1 MNITESNVVGEVV
14 ATDYRAAAVFQKFGI
29 DFCCKGNISIGDV
42 CDASHIDSKSLIQDL
57 VQALQQSDKETADF
71 NSWPLDLLADY
82 IEKKHHRYVDAKL
95 LEIKPYLAKIVSVHG
110 GRHPEL
116 AEVEAL
122 FAQTAGELT
131 AHMKKEEFI
140 LFPFIRKMAK
150 AEQDH
155 VSIDRPH
162 FSSVENPVALM
173 KHDHNEEGERF
184 QKIAKLTGVY
194 TPPPDACNT
203 YRVTFALLQEFEAD
217 LHLHIH
223 LENNILF
230 PKAIEMEKRLFAE
243 AVQ

>member
-1 MNITESNVVGEVV
+1 MNITHNNAVGQVV

-29 DFCCKGNISIGDV
+29 DFCCKGNISIAEV
-42 CDASHIDSKSLIQDL
+42 CEAKNIDSKSLIQDL
-57 VQALQQSDKETADF
+57 VLALKQTDQATTDF
-71 NSWPLDLLADY
+71 NVWPLDLLADY
-82 IEKKHHRYVDAKL
+82 IEKKHHRYVEEKIQQ
-95 LEIKPYLAKIVSVHG
+95 IKPYLAKIVSVHG
-110 GRHPEL
+110 VRHPEL
-116 AEVEAL
+116 AEVESL
-122 FAQTAGELT
+122 FRQTAGELT

-150 AEQDH
+150 AEHDH

-162 FSSVENPVALM
+162 FSTVENPVDMM
-173 KHDHNEEGERF
+173 KHEHQAEGERF
-184 QKIAKLTGVY
+184 EKIAALTGVY

-203 YRVTFALLQEFEAD
+203 YRVAFALLQEFEAD

-230 PKAIEMEKRLFAE
+230 PKAIAMEKRLFAE

>member
-1 MNITESNVVGEVV
+1 MNITKNDIVGEVV
-14 ATDYRAAAVFQKFGI
+14 AADYRSAAVFQKFGI
-29 DFCCKGNISIGDV
+29 DFCCKGNVRIADV
-42 CDASHIDSKSLIQDL
+42 CETKNIDSASLVEDL
-57 VQALQQSDKETADF
+57 IRAMEQTDKEGADF

-82 IEKKHHRYVDAKL
+82 IEKKHHRYVDAKIL
-95 LEIKPYLAKIVSVHG
+95 QIKPYLAKIVSVHS

-122 FAQTAGELT
+122 FAQTAGEMT

-150 AEQDH
+150 AEHDRLP
-155 VSIDRPH
+155 IDRPH
-162 FSSVENPVALM
+162 FATVENPVAMM

-184 QKIAKLTGVY
+184 EKIASLTGVY

-203 YRVTFALLQEFEAD
+203 YRVTLALLQEFEAD

-230 PKAIEMEKRLFAE
+230 PKAVALEKRLFAE
-243 AVQ
+243 AVG

>member
-1 MNITESNVVGEVV
+1 MNITENNVVGEVV

-42 CDASHIDSKSLIQDL
+42 CQASNIDSKSLLQDL
-57 VQALQQSDKETADF
+57 VQALKQTDNETADF
-71 NSWPLDLLADY
+71 KSWPLDLLADY

-95 LEIKPYLAKIVSVHG
+95 QEIKPYLAKIVSVHG
-110 GRHPEL
+110 DRHPEL

-150 AEQDH
+150 AEQDN
-155 VSIDRPH
+155 VSIDRPQ
-162 FSSVENPVALM
+162 FSTVENPVALM

-184 QKIAKLTGVY
+184 QKIATLTGVY
-194 TPPPDACNT
+194 TPPADACNT